1 MKKLL
6 LTGFLVLIVIGLCI
20 YGGQLI
26 LNQVADSPPG
36 VGLVSADSL
45 YPGREEYSTP
55 AHKGDSLS
63 VGDQFPLQMAFSEV
77 LNHDSEKLTIVDFP
91 EKYVILQFWAT
102 WCSASSGSLPK
113 AQKLQ
118 ERFGDHIQFIP
129 VTYESDRKVKKKL
142 EFYSSLQT
150 LDLPM
155 ITNER
160 RLSVLFPHISLPHL
174 VILDPSGKIVAITGW
189 QDMTEANIEK
199 LIATGT
205 AEFRLK
211 ADTSIP
217 FSFEQNLISGNT
229 HLPSKNIRFQSAL
242 TGYLPGVPGGLMD
255 DREDGAHI
263 VLVNNPLIKF
273 YRLAYTGRDLA
284 NYFGPNRMELEGF
297 EEGELDTRKSG
308 LDYIEWMEEGN
319 RVFSYE
325 LIAPPGVDQYQL
337 MREDLRRYF
346 PEIKAE
352 IQNQKRKVWAIILP
366 EGKTYP
372 KSTAERSYS
381 FNPYEA
387 KLRNY
392 PLLGL
397 IYQLNIYSLQRSP
410 YPLMDLTGID
420 YPIDLDLKA
429 NFSQPEE
436 LKKALQKAGLDLEL
450 REVEI
455 PVLHLEKLKTLT
467 QKQP

>member
-1 MKKLL
+1 MKKSF
-6 LTGFLVLIVIGLCI
+6 LTGFLLLLAFGLLV
-20 YGGQLI
+20 YGSKLF
-26 LNQVADSPPG
+26 LSQVADSPPG
-36 VGLVSADSL
+36 IDLVSVDSQS
-45 YPGREEYSTP
+45 PGREEYSTP
-55 AHKGDSLS
+55 AQRGDSLS
-63 VGDQFPLQMAFSEV
+63 VGDQFPSQLVFSEV
-77 LNHDSEKLTIVDFP
+77 INHDSEELYVSDF
-91 EKYVILQFWAT
+91 EGKYVILQFWAT

-113 AQKLQ
+113 AQQLQ
-118 ERFGDHIQFIP
+118 DKYQDQVQFIP
-129 VTYESDRKVKKKL
+129 VTYESREKVEKKL
-142 EFYSSLQT
+142 DFYSSLRS

-155 ITNER
+155 IVNER
-160 RLSVLFPHISLPHL
+160 RLSALFPHISLPHL
-174 VILDPSGKIVAITGW
+174 IILDPRGKVVAITGW
-189 QDMTEANIEK
+189 QDMNEANLEE
-199 LIATGT
+199 LIATGS
-205 AEFRLK
+205 AGFRLK
-211 ADTSIP
+211 SDTSVP

-263 VLVNNPLIKF
+263 VLVNNPLLKF

-297 EEGELDTRKSG
+297 EEDELTTRKSG

-346 PEIKAE
+346 PEIQAE
-352 IQNQKRKVWAIILP
+352 IRIQKRKVWAIVLP
-366 EGKTYP
+366 EGKSYP
-372 KSTAERSYS
+372 QSTAERSYS

-397 IYQLNIYSLQRSP
+397 VYQLNIYSLQRSP
-410 YPLMDLTGID
+410 YPLIDLTGID
-420 YPIDLDLKA
+420 HPIDLDLKA

-436 LKKALQKAGLDLEL
+436 LKKALQEAGLDLEL
-450 REVEI
+450 RETEI
-455 PVLHLEKLKTLT
+455 PVLHLKKLESLT
-467 QKQP
+467 QK